1 MSATPIQ
8 ADFKPSCLADVEE
21 IEAVW
26 NETDT
31 MIVKLDLTNKP
42 YIKAANYINAYK
54 KDGFI
59 EINGNRSYEAFSL

>member
-1 MSATPIQ
+1 
-8 ADFKPSCLADVEE
+8 
-21 IEAVW
+21 
-26 NETDT
+26 

-59 EINGNRSYEAFSL
+59 EINGNRR